1 MPAVEIKERV
11 VRQFAADFKKFIL
24 RGNVL
29 DLAVAVVVGAAF
41 NAVVQSFANDVLMGF
56 VGAIFGK
63 PNFSN
68 LEVHLRGCT
77 GKGVAQVCNGTVA
90 YGKFLTNVLNFL
102 IIALAVFVV
111 IKTFEKLHSL
121 RTVEEPEPEPLTRS
135 EELLT
140 EIRDSLV
147 ESSS

>member
-1 MPAVEIKERV
+1 VKK
-11 VRQFAADFKKFIL
+11 FAGDFKKFIL

-41 NAVVQSFANDVLMGF
+41 NTVVQSFANDVLMGF

-68 LEVHLRGCT
+68 LELHLRGCT
-77 GKGVAQVCNGTVA
+77 THVVNGVKTCVYNGTVA
-90 YGKFLTNVLNFL
+90 YGSFLTHVLNFL
-102 IIALAVFVV
+102 IVALAVFVV
-111 IKTFEKLHSL
+111 IKTFEKLQSL
-121 RTVEEPEPEPLTRS
+121 RVTEEPEPEALTRS

-140 EIRDSLV
+140 EIRDSLA
-147 ESSS
+147 EQPERPQK

>member
-1 MPAVEIKERV
+1 MRELW
-11 VRQFAADFKKFIL
+11 ADFKKFLL

-68 LEVHLRGCT
+68 LALNLRGCKT
-77 GKGVAQVCNGTVA
+77 TAAGRVCNGTIG
-90 YGKFLTNVLNFL
+90 YGAFLTHLVNFL
-102 IIALAVFVV
+102 IVGAAVFVV
-111 IKTFEKLHSL
+111 IKTFEKLQSL
-121 RTVEEPEPEPLTRS
+121 RAAAPLAPEPLTRS

-140 EIRDSLV
+140 EIRDALQQTR
-147 ESSS
+147 

>member
-1 MPAVEIKERV
+1 
-11 VRQFAADFKKFIL
+11 VRNLLTDFKKFIL

-41 NAVVQSFANDVLMGF
+41 NAVVTSFANDIIMGL

-63 PNFSN
+63 PNFKN
-68 LEVHLRGCT
+68 LVVNLRGCT
-77 GKGVAQVCNGTVA
+77 GTHTDRVCNGTVA
-90 YGKFLTNVLNFL
+90 YGSFLTALLNFL
-102 IIALAVFVV
+102 IIAASVFVV
-111 IKTFEKLHSL
+111 IKTFEKLQSL
-121 RTVEEPEPEPLTRS
+121 RVVEEPEPEALTRS

-147 ESSS
+147 PPRQ

>member
-1 MPAVEIKERV
+1 MKK
-11 VRQFAADFKKFIL
+11 FAADFKKFIL

-41 NAVVQSFANDVLMGF
+41 NEVVKSFANDVLMGF

-68 LEVHLRGCT
+68 LEVHLRGC
-77 GKGVAQVCNGTVA
+77 KGTPQVCNGTVA
-90 YGKFLTNVLNFL
+90 YGQFLTNVLNFL

-111 IKTFEKLHSL
+111 IKTFEKLQSL
-121 RTVEEPEPEPLTRS
+121 RAVEEPEPEALTRS

-140 EIRDSLV
+140 EIRDSLLTQ
-147 ESSS
+147 ER

>member
-1 MPAVEIKERV
+1 MAEKERAV
-11 VRQFAADFKKFIL
+11 KDLFADFKKFLL

-56 VGAIFGK
+56 VGAIFGQ
-63 PNFSN
+63 PNFN
-68 LEVHLRGCT
+68 KLTLHLRACHVN
-77 GKGVAQVCNGTVA
+77 KLGVRACNGTVA
-90 YGKFLTNVLNFL
+90 YGAFLTHLVNFV

-111 IKTFEKLHSL
+111 IKTFEKLQSM
-121 RTVEEPEPEPLTRS
+121 RAAEQPEPEPLTRS

-140 EIRDSLV
+140 EIRDSLQR
-147 ESSS
+147 SAS

>member
-1 MPAVEIKERV
+1 VKQLAS
-11 VRQFAADFKKFIL
+11 DFKKFIL

-41 NAVVQSFANDVLMGF
+41 NSVVQSFANDVLMGF

-68 LEVHLRGCT
+68 LELHLRGCT
-77 GKGVAQVCNGTVA
+77 GSGITKVCNGTVS
-90 YGKFLTNVLNFL
+90 YGAFLTTLLNFL
-102 IIALAVFVV
+102 IVALAVFVM
-111 IKTFEKLHSL
+111 IKTFEKLQNL
-121 RTVEEPEPEPLTRS
+121 RNAEPEPEPLTRS

-147 ESSS
+147 QSSNP

>member
-1 MPAVEIKERV
+1 VKA
-11 VRQFAADFKKFIL
+11 FLADFKKFLL

-41 NAVVQSFANDVLMGF
+41 NAVVQSFANDVIMGF

-77 GKGVAQVCNGTVA
+77 GKGAARVCNGTVA
-90 YGKFLTNVLNFL
+90 YGHFITNVLNFV
-102 IIALAVFVV
+102 IIGAAVFVM
-111 IKTFEKLHSL
+111 IKTFERLQKLRASD
-121 RTVEEPEPEPLTRS
+121 VPEPAEPLTRS

-140 EIRDSLV
+140 EIRDSLQQA
-147 ESSS
+147 SR

>member
-1 MPAVEIKERV
+1 VK
-11 VRQFAADFKKFIL
+11 QFVSDFKKFIL

-41 NAVVQSFANDVLMGF
+41 NAVVRSFANDVLMGF

-77 GKGVAQVCNGTVA
+77 TKVVNGVSKEICNGTVA
-90 YGKFLTNVLNFL
+90 YGAFLTNLLNFV

-111 IKTFEKLHSL
+111 IKTFEKLQSL
-121 RTVEEPEPEPLTRS
+121 RVMEEPEPEALTRS

-140 EIRDSLV
+140 EIRDSLQSQ
-147 ESSS
+147 ER

>member
-1 MPAVEIKERV
+1 MK
-11 VRQFAADFKKFIL
+11 QFMSDFKKFIL

-41 NAVVQSFANDVLMGF
+41 NSVVQSFANDVLMGF
-56 VGAIFGK
+56 VGGIFGQ

-68 LEVHLRGCT
+68 LEIHLRECT
-77 GKGVAQVCNGTVA
+77 GTGKEQLCDGTVA
-90 YGKFLTNVLNFL
+90 YGQFLTNVVNFL

-111 IKTFEKLHSL
+111 IKTFEKLQNL
-121 RTVEEPEPEPLTRS
+121 RTTEEPEPEPLTQS

-140 EIRDSLV
+140 EIRDSLAQQSQ
-147 ESSS
+147 E

>member
-1 MPAVEIKERV
+1 
-11 VRQFAADFKKFIL
+11 VRQFASDFKKFIL

-68 LEVHLRGCT
+68 LEIHLRGCT
-77 GKGVAQVCNGTVA
+77 GSGKEQVCNGTVA
-90 YGKFLTNVLNFL
+90 YGQFLTNVLNFL

-111 IKTFEKLHSL
+111 IKTFEKLQSL
-121 RTVEEPEPEPLTRS
+121 RSVQAPEPEPLTRS

-147 ESSS
+147 QQSQ

>member
-1 MPAVEIKERV
+1 VK
-11 VRQFAADFKKFIL
+11 QFASDFKKFIL

-77 GKGVAQVCNGTVA
+77 PKVVNGVKTEICNGTVA
-90 YGKFLTNVLNFL
+90 YGKFLTNFLNFL

-111 IKTFEKLHSL
+111 IKTFEKLQSM
-121 RTVEEPEPEPLTRS
+121 RVVEEPEPEALTRS

-140 EIRDSLV
+140 EIRDSLAQQ
-147 ESSS
+147 EK

>member
-1 MPAVEIKERV
+1 VKNLL
-11 VRQFAADFKKFIL
+11 ADFKKFIL

-41 NAVVQSFANDVLMGF
+41 NTVVQSFANDVLMGF
-56 VGAIFGK
+56 VGAIFGQ

-77 GKGVAQVCNGTVA
+77 TNAFNVQVCNGTIA
-90 YGKFLTNVLNFL
+90 YGAFLTHLLNFI
-102 IIALAVFVV
+102 IIAAAVFVV
-111 IKTFEKLHSL
+111 IKTFEKLQHL
-121 RTVEEPEPEPLTRS
+121 RATEEPEPEPLTRS

-140 EIRDSLV
+140 EIRDSLQQAQ
-147 ESSS
+147 

>member
-1 MPAVEIKERV
+1 MK
-11 VRQFAADFKKFIL
+11 QFASDFKKFIL

-41 NAVVQSFANDVLMGF
+41 NTVVQSFANDVLMGF

-77 GKGVAQVCNGTVA
+77 TKVINGVKTEVCNGTVA
-90 YGKFLTNVLNFL
+90 YGAFLTHLLNFL
-102 IIALAVFVV
+102 IVALAVFVV
-111 IKTFEKLHSL
+111 IKTFEKLQSL
-121 RTVEEPEPEPLTRS
+121 RVAEEPEPEALTRS

-147 ESSS
+147 QQEQ

>member
-1 MPAVEIKERV
+1 MKNLL
-11 VRQFAADFKKFIL
+11 ADFKKFLL

-56 VGAIFGK
+56 VGAIFGQ

-68 LEVHLRGCT
+68 LTLHLRACHLRH
-77 GKGVAQVCNGTVA
+77 GVQVCNGTVA
-90 YGKFLTNVLNFL
+90 YGAFLTHLVNFL

-111 IKTFEKLHSL
+111 IKTFEKLQSL
-121 RTVEEPEPEPLTRS
+121 RAAEEPEPEPLTRS

-140 EIRDSLV
+140 EIRDSLQQQ
-147 ESSS
+147 SR

>member
-1 MPAVEIKERV
+1 MK
-11 VRQFAADFKKFIL
+11 QFASDFKKFIL

-41 NAVVQSFANDVLMGF
+41 NTVVQSFANDVLMGF

-77 GKGVAQVCNGTVA
+77 TKVVNGVSKEICNGTVA
-90 YGKFLTNVLNFL
+90 YGKFLTNLLNFV

-111 IKTFEKLHSL
+111 IKTFEKLQSL
-121 RTVEEPEPEPLTRS
+121 RVMEEPEPEALTRS

-140 EIRDSLV
+140 ESRDSLQQPTP
-147 ESSS
+147 

>member
-1 MPAVEIKERV
+1 MK
-11 VRQFAADFKKFIL
+11 QFVSDFKKFIL

-63 PNFSN
+63 PNFRN

-77 GKGVAQVCNGTVA
+77 GPGSDRVCNGTVA
-90 YGKFLTNVLNFL
+90 YGAFLTNLLNFL

-111 IKTFEKLHSL
+111 IKTFEKLQSL
-121 RTVEEPEPEPLTRS
+121 RVMEEPEPEALTRS

-140 EIRDSLV
+140 EIRDSLQQPAP
-147 ESSS
+147 

>member
-1 MPAVEIKERV
+1 LSYTEKERAV
-11 VRQFAADFKKFIL
+11 KKFAADFKKFIL
-24 RGNVL
+24 SGNVI

-41 NAVVQSFANDVLMGF
+41 NEVVKSFANDVLMGF

-68 LEVHLRGCT
+68 LELHLRGCT
-77 GKGVAQVCNGTVA
+77 GPADHRVCNGTVA
-90 YGKFLTNVLNFL
+90 YGQFITNMLNFL

-111 IKTFEKLHSL
+111 IKTFEKLQSL
-121 RTVEEPEPEPLTRS
+121 RTVDEPEPEPLTRS

-140 EIRDSLV
+140 EIRDSLLTQ
-147 ESSS
+147 ER